1 MPCLAYMLVHDSLAA
16 REKNWSAFIGDPEWR
31 KVAQTPGFADADI
44 VSNITTWLLRPSA
57 ASQISSD
64 TFTCDCS
71 KFSTR
76 KGRLCPGALAGGR
89 ADVATAG
96 QAGFAST
103 LDLLTAAD
111 QDGLDLAG
119 WFDEQRKGG
128 VTVSV
133 DWAALEKTGKAGGF
147 TLAIPIVPPEVW
159 GAGVTYRR
167 SADFREE
174 GLGIYDKIY
183 EAPRPELFFKAT
195 ASRSAGPHQPVGR
208 RKDSAF
214 TAAEPEVCVIVSR
227 GGAILGYTLANDVS
241 AWDIERDNPLYLPQS
256 KVYDGCFSCGP
267 TIVTPDEVADP
278 YGIEVTMVV
287 SRGTTEVFKGSASTE
302 PVEAQAARSRRVAAQ
317 VERRA
322 HRHGP
327 LDRHRHHPAARLR
340 PRARRRRGDQ
350 LAAARHAEQPRRLRV
365 TA

>member
-1 MPCLAYMLVHDSLAA
+1 MRLFQVLD
-16 REKNWSAFIGDPEWR
+16 
-31 KVAQTPGFADADI
+31 AQ
-44 VSNITTWLLRPSA
+44 
-57 ASQISSD
+57 
-64 TFTCDCS
+64 
-71 KFSTR
+71 
-76 KGRLCPGALAGGR
+76 GRLCPGALAGAPDRGL
-89 ADVATAG
+89 ADVAIGG

-111 QDGLDLAG
+111 RDGLDLAG
-119 WFDEQRKGG
+119 WFDEQRRGG
-128 VTVSV
+128 VTAAV
-133 DWAALEKTGKAGGF
+133 DWAALEQTGKAGGF

-278 YGIEVTMVV
+278 YGIEVTMLV
-287 SRGTTEVFKGSASTE
+287 SRGSTEVFKGSASTSQLKRKLPDLVEWLRKSNDVPTGTILSTGTGIIQPLGSGLE
-302 PVEAQAARSRRVAAQ
+302 PGDVVVISSPQLGTLSNPVAF
-317 VERRA
+317 V
-322 HRHGP
+322 
-327 LDRHRHHPAARLR
+327 
-340 PRARRRRGDQ
+340 
-350 LAAARHAEQPRRLRV
+350 
-365 TA
+365 